1 MFSYAFFYSNWN
13 QRNENNFLKIEHKI
27 WVKEVKQIA
36 IFSTHCNLNG
46 LSPVTAKPINWNTY
60 MPMFYFF
67 VQNVKKEHIF
77 NAFKL
82 KYAIKYSIVF
92 CIVCDDFGSDA
103 NLVQNSFEKKNV
115 KRFNY
120 CLLIHTYFY
129 RSFSKCR
136 KKQKWL
142 NLK

>member
-27 WVKEVKQIA
+27 RVKEVKQIA

-103 NLVQNSFEKKNV
+103 NLVQNSFEKKMWNGLTIACWYTHIFIDHFRNV
-115 KRFNY
+115 EKNKSDW
-120 CLLIHTYFY
+120 I
-129 RSFSKCR
+129 
-136 KKQKWL
+136 
-142 NLK
+142 